1 MAQVRLIEPINKAN
15 GTLPLPQA
23 NSGKSFIILVKFMSL
38 GNNNICTNTKYLK
51 SVLRKTL
58 PHTSPT
64 HMKYVY
70 EAVTKSFK

>member
-15 GTLPLPQA
+15 GTLPLPPSELWQVVY
-23 NSGKSFIILVKFMSL
+23 NSGQIYEP
-38 GNNNICTNTKYLK
+38 GEQQHTCTNTKYLK
-51 SVLRKTL
+51 SVLGKTL
-58 PHTSPT
+58 PT